1 MHRWRPPRN
10 AALGPFV
17 HSFEYVE
24 DAPGTEQERMIP
36 GGDVSLVV
44 TLRDDG
50 FSYTDV
56 DGSHRVD
63 GACVA
68 GPQHRAQVVSTA
80 PQRGM
85 VAVNFAPGG
94 AARFLT
100 LPLHAVTDDYPSL
113 AAMWGRAGAVVRER
127 LVDAPP
133 ARVLDLAEAILL
145 EQVVAPL
152 TRDLALE
159 LAIRALDRGAPVG
172 AVVERFGTT
181 AKPFIRRFRAA
192 IGLTPKAYARLR
204 RLQRL
209 LQALPAAE
217 RSPSASEWKAAGGVG
232 GRPPSRL
239 GPVDWARAA
248 TEHGYYDQSHLV
260 HDFRTITGITPS
272 AYRPRSAD
280 APNHLPV

>member
-1 MHRWRPPRN
+1 MHLWRPPRT

-17 HSFEYVE
+17 HSVEYVE
-24 DAPGTEQERMIP
+24 DAPGTAQERMIP

-44 TLRDDG
+44 TLRDAG
-50 FSYTDV
+50 FSYTGV

-63 GACVA
+63 GACLA
-68 GPQHRAQVVSTA
+68 GPQHRAQVISTA

-94 AARFLT
+94 AGRFLPI
-100 LPLHAVTDDYPSL
+100 PLHAVTDDYPSL
-113 AAMWGRAGAVVRER
+113 AAVWGRAGAVVRER
-127 LVDAPP
+127 LGDAPP
-133 ARVLDLAEAILL
+133 ARMLDVVEEILL

-152 TRDLALE
+152 TRDLALD
-159 LAIRALDRGAPVG
+159 LAIRALDRGTPVG
-172 AVVERFGTT
+172 VVVERFGTT
-181 AKPFIRRFRAA
+181 ATPFIRRFRAA
-192 IGLTPKAYARLR
+192 TGLTPKAYARLR

-209 LQALPAAE
+209 L
-217 RSPSASEWKAAGGVG
+217 SSIPSD
-232 GRPPSRL
+232 

-248 TEHGYYDQSHLV
+248 TEHGFYDQSHLV